1 MTSLWAISKTTSLT
15 CFALGT
21 VSQLKRSR
29 RSNHSFSCSLSSFP
43 FRERLTSSLSSLLR
57 YARKDSNKRYSF
69 TASSAKRKAV
79 VKALPN
85 LIGIITFDS
94 YSGYG
99 LPLSNL
105 QVVPDDWNSLVFAI
119 SAQIIKRVPKCRKC
133 IKENAA
139 SIQPVFFFF
148 LKWFQLSLSLQ
159 PCKKN
164 VFILVVYTCYIK
176 LRTCWFER
184 KI

>member
-99 LPLSNL
+99 LPISNL

-133 IKENAA
+133 VKENAA
-139 SIQPVFFFF
+139 SLQPVFFFF
-148 LKWFQLSLSLQ
+148 
-159 PCKKN
+159 
-164 VFILVVYTCYIK
+164 
-176 LRTCWFER
+176 
-184 KI
+184 